1 MARGIMI
8 IQIFILKVINNK
20 RKVLTHHKIIDRM
33 TEQSDQRWWSLS
45 DQLWEAL
52 KKLHMQL
59 EISSCLGY
67 SPESFNL

>member
-1 MARGIMI
+1 
-8 IQIFILKVINNK
+8 
-20 RKVLTHHKIIDRM
+20 M